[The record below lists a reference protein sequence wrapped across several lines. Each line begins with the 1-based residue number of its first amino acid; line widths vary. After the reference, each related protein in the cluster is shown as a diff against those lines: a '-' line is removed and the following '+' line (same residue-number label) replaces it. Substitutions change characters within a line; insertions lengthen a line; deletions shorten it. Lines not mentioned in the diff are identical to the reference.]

1 MNILNLSAAE
11 LARRLGDSELS
22 ALRVG
27 NAYLEVI
34 EERESVVRAWAAL
47 DPDLARREASTGDTA
62 MNRLWTLLHGPCVTV
77 PAARGPAGMPLG
89 VQLCGLPG
97 SDRRTLAAAEWAQR
111 VLSS

>member
-1 MNILNLSAAE
+1 MNILNLSATE
-11 LARRLGDSELS
+11 LARRLGDRELS
-22 ALRVG
+22 ALRVV
-27 NAYLEVI
+27 NAYLEVT

-47 DPDLARREASTGDTA
+47 DPDFARREAST
-62 MNRLWTLLHGPCVTV
+62 
-77 PAARGPAGMPLG
+77 AARGPAGMPLG